1 MDCVSSKP
9 QPTSNYKIVK
19 LIYKLSSSSSTFL
32 SCATLAH
39 DACQFSL
46 KWQQPKPVF
55 LQVTLFQ
62 EAQCNNT
69 RLSELY
75 RFVLAKPPSSTRS
88 AGGGCS
94 APEHK
99 SCIILTSPGS
109 SLSKISGYI
118 FLLIQISFF
127 WEVII
132 QLRLA
137 APKVPY
143 SGGNLSWE

>member
-99 SCIILTSPGS
+99 SCIILTSPRS

-127 WEVII
+127 EKWLSNYVW
-132 QLRLA
+132 QHPRFHTQ
-137 APKVPY
+137 
-143 SGGNLSWE
+143 GGI